1 MVGDVGN
8 AYLEAFT
15 KELVCFIAGPAFGEL
30 EGHTLII
37 VKALYGLR
45 TSGARYHERFADT
58 LRDLGFKPCKNEPD
72 LWMRDAGDHYEYVC
86 VYVDDLLAIMK
97 EPEKFF
103 KTLTETYKYKL
114 KGVEAPQYH
123 LGGNYFR
130 DPDGTLGWGAQRYIT
145 RMLENLLREEG
156 VDPPKYRSPME
167 KGAHPEL
174 DMSSPLDAN
183 GIKKYQSLI
192 GALQWCVTLGRFD
205 INCAV
210 MTMSRFRAEPRENHW
225 KMLHRIL
232 GYLKHTKDAAIR
244 FRTSVP
250 DYSHY
255 STPNY
260 DWSQTVYHGV
270 SEDIPDDAPIP
281 RGKPVRMSTFVDA
294 NLLHCR
300 ATGRSASGIL
310 HLLND
315 TPIDWFSKKQGS
327 VEAATY
333 GSEYMAARLAIH
345 QILDLRI
352 TLRYMGVPIDGKAWL
367 FGDNES
373 VLKSSIIPAS
383 TLCKRHNA
391 LSYHTVR
398 AAIAAGIVSFQ
409 HIPGEDNIA
418 DIMTK
423 HLEPRVLEP
432 LIQPYLMWQGPLRKK
447 TKVKIQD

>member
-1 MVGDVGN
+1 
-8 AYLEAFT
+8 
-15 KELVCFIAGPAFGEL
+15 
-30 EGHTLII
+30 
-37 VKALYGLR
+37 
-45 TSGARYHERFADT
+45 
-58 LRDLGFKPCKNEPD
+58 
-72 LWMRDAGDHYEYVC
+72 MRDAGDHYEYVC

-244 FRTSVP
+244 LRTIIP
-250 DYSHY
+250 EYCHY
-255 STPNY
+255 TTPCY
-260 DWSQTVYHGV
+260 HWSQTVPPAVITQPTASSV
-270 SEDIPDDAPIP
+270 SLSDMTAITAP
-281 RGKPVRMSTFVDA
+281 
-294 NLLHCR
+294 
-300 ATGRSASGIL
+300 
-310 HLLND
+310 
-315 TPIDWFSKKQGS
+315 
-327 VEAATY
+327 VEANA
-333 GSEYMAARLAIH
+333 
-345 QILDLRI
+345 QLDRAYTSQQFTCVPFRQHLR
-352 TLRYMGVPIDGKAWL
+352 
-367 FGDNES
+367 
-373 VLKSSIIPAS
+373 
-383 TLCKRHNA
+383 
-391 LSYHTVR
+391 
-398 AAIAAGIVSFQ
+398 
-409 HIPGEDNIA
+409 
-418 DIMTK
+418 
-423 HLEPRVLEP
+423 HLQGCRVNQSL
-432 LIQPYLMWQGPLRKK
+432 
-447 TKVKIQD
+447 QDKQ